1 MAKIPANV
9 AKKINKDVAPIL
21 KNSVERRIFLAFERI
36 KRETINEFLKHPVTK
51 EIEAGPTA
59 QNLSGTL
66 DGYGN
71 LFSYIGFYNG
81 DDPISPITEVFEKST
96 IRFYRLIDGGV
107 VWNVF
112 IPAKEDIWDVSPMPW
127 AAGRSWA
134 KGIETG
140 ISGIGQ
146 YFYTIRE
153 DFGAV
158 SRSETAIQTSK
169 NIRRKTRFKNVK
181 YISAI
186 LANFEKKINLLDE
199 TAIST

>member
-1 MAKIPANV
+1 MVKIPANV

-21 KNSVERRIFLAFERI
+21 KNSVERRIFLAFEKI
-36 KRETINEFLKHPVTK
+36 KTETINEFLRHPVTK

-59 QNLSGTL
+59 QNISGTL

-81 DDPISPITEVFEKST
+81 DDPISPITEIFQKST
-96 IRFYRLIDGGV
+96 ITFSRLIDGGV
-107 VWNVF
+107 VWNIF

>member
-1 MAKIPANV
+1 MANIPANI

-96 IRFYRLIDGGV
+96 IRFSRLIDGGV

>member
-1 MAKIPANV
+1 MAKLPQSLV
-9 AKKINKDVAPIL
+9 KKINRDVAPIL
-21 KNSVERRIFLAFERI
+21 KNSLERRIFLAFEKI
-36 KRETINEFLKHPVTK
+36 KREAIREFLSHPVTK
-51 EIEAGPTA
+51 EIQDGPTA
-59 QNLSGTL
+59 QNISGTL

-71 LFSYIGFYNG
+71 LFSYIGFYNE
-81 DDPISPITEVFEKST
+81 DDPISPITQLFEKST
-96 IRFYRLIDGGV
+96 INFSRLIDGGV
-107 VWNVF
+107 VWNIF

>member
-1 MAKIPANV
+1 MAKIPTDIANRI
-9 AKKINKDVAPIL
+9 KKESAVLL
-21 KNSVERRIFLAFERI
+21 KENLEKKVFFAFENI
-36 KRETINEFLKHPVTK
+36 KKDIINEFLQHPVTK
-51 EIEAGPTA
+51 EIQDGPFARNT
-59 QNLSGTL
+59 SETL

-81 DDPISPITEVFEKST
+81 DDPIQPILEVFQKST
-96 IRFYRLIDGGV
+96 IRFSRLIDGGV

-112 IPAKEDIWDVSPMPW
+112 IPAKEDIWEVSPMPW
-127 AAGRSWA
+127 APGRSWA

-146 YFYTIRE
+146 YFYSLRKE
-153 DFGAV
+153 MPE
-158 SRSETAIQTSK
+158 SRSETAIQSKK
-169 NIRRKTRFKNVK
+169 NIGRKTRFKNVK

-186 LANFEKKINLLDE
+186 LANFEKKILSLDE

>member
-1 MAKIPANV
+1 MAKLPQSV
-9 AKKINKDVAPIL
+9 AKKLNRDIAPIL
-21 KNSVERRIFLAFERI
+21 KNSVERQLLLAFEKI
-36 KRETINEFLKHPVTK
+36 KRETINEFLRHPVTK
-51 EIEAGPTA
+51 EIESGPTA
-59 QNLSGTL
+59 QNISGTL

-81 DDPISPITEVFEKST
+81 DDPISPITEIFQKST
-96 IRFYRLIDGGV
+96 ITFSRLIDGGV
-107 VWNVF
+107 VWNIF

-127 AAGRSWA
+127 APGRSWA

-146 YFYTIRE
+146 YFYTLRE
-153 DFGAV
+153 DLPT

>member
-1 MAKIPANV
+1 MAKITANI
-9 AKKINKDVAPIL
+9 AKKINKDVSPVL
-21 KNSVERRIFLAFERI
+21 KNSLERPILLAFEKI
-36 KRETINEFLKHPVTK
+36 KRETINEFLSHPVTK
-51 EIEAGPTA
+51 EISAGPTA
-59 QNLSGTL
+59 QNFSGTL

-81 DDPISPITEVFEKST
+81 DDPISPITEIFQKST
-96 IRFYRLIDGGV
+96 ITFSRLIDGGV

-112 IPAKEDIWDVSPMPW
+112 IPTKEDIWDVSPMPW
-127 AAGRSWA
+127 APGRSWA

-146 YFYTIRE
+146 YFYTLRE
-153 DFGAV
+153 DLPT
-158 SRSETAIQTSK
+158 SRSDTAIQTSK

>member
-21 KNSVERRIFLAFERI
+21 KNNVERRIFLAFEKI
-36 KRETINEFLKHPVTK
+36 KRETINEFLRHPVTK

-59 QNLSGTL
+59 QNISGTL

-81 DDPISPITEVFEKST
+81 DDPISPITEIFQKST
-96 IRFYRLIDGGV
+96 ITFSRLIDGGV
-107 VWNVF
+107 VWNIF
-112 IPAKEDIWDVSPMPW
+112 IPAKEDIWEVSPMPW
-127 AAGRSWA
+127 APGRSWA

-153 DFGAV
+153 DFGVV

>member
-1 MAKIPANV
+1 
-9 AKKINKDVAPIL
+9 
-21 KNSVERRIFLAFERI
+21 
-36 KRETINEFLKHPVTK
+36 
-51 EIEAGPTA
+51 
-59 QNLSGTL
+59 
-66 DGYGN
+66 
-71 LFSYIGFYNG
+71 
-81 DDPISPITEVFEKST
+81 
-96 IRFYRLIDGGV
+96 
-107 VWNVF
+107 
-112 IPAKEDIWDVSPMPW
+112 MPW
-127 AAGRSWA
+127 APGRSWA

-153 DFGAV
+153 DFGPI

-199 TAIST
+199 TTIST

>member
-1 MAKIPANV
+1 MVKIPANV

-21 KNSVERRIFLAFERI
+21 KNSVERRIFLAFEKI
-36 KRETINEFLKHPVTK
+36 KRETINEFLRHPVTK

-59 QNLSGTL
+59 QNISGTL

-81 DDPISPITEVFEKST
+81 DDPISPITEIFQKST
-96 IRFYRLIDGGV
+96 ITFSRLIDGGV
-107 VWNVF
+107 VWNIF

>member
-21 KNSVERRIFLAFERI
+21 KNSVERRIFLAFEKI
-36 KRETINEFLKHPVTK
+36 KRETINEFLRHPVTK

-59 QNLSGTL
+59 QNISGTL

-81 DDPISPITEVFEKST
+81 DDPISPITEIFQKST
-96 IRFYRLIDGGV
+96 ISFSRLIDGGV
-107 VWNVF
+107 IWNVF

-127 AAGRSWA
+127 APGRSWA

-146 YFYTIRE
+146 YFYTLRQ
-153 DFGAV
+153 DFEV
-158 SRSETAIQTSK
+158 SSRSETAIQTKK

>member
-1 MAKIPANV
+1 MANIPANI

-81 DDPISPITEVFEKST
+81 DDPISPITEIFEKST
-96 IRFYRLIDGGV
+96 IRFSRLIDGGV

>member
-1 MAKIPANV
+1 MAKIPQDV
-9 AKKINKDVAPIL
+9 AKKINRDIAPIL
-21 KNSVERRIFLAFERI
+21 KNSVEKRLLLSFEKI
-36 KRETINEFLKHPVTK
+36 KREAINEFLQHPVTK
-51 EIEAGPTA
+51 EIEAGA
-59 QNLSGTL
+59 NSQNISGTL

-81 DDPISPITEVFEKST
+81 DDPISPVVEVFQKST
-96 IRFYRLIDGGV
+96 IRFARLIDGGV
-107 VWNVF
+107 IWNIF
-112 IPAKEDIWDVSPMPW
+112 IPAKEDIWNVTPMPW

-146 YFYTIRE
+146 YFYTLRE
-153 DFGAV
+153 DLPT